1 MNSIIFSVQEL
12 FRYDA
17 FLAGLASFI
26 TCVLLV
32 TTKKWHGSLS
42 MDTTDGLQKFHT
54 NPTPRI
60 GGIAIAIGVF
70 VGYAVSSHGVAA
82 AEKRAILSAICWLA
96 SPPLF
101 LVCLRTSPKESQ

>member
-32 TTKKWHGSLS
+32 TTKKWHGSFS
-42 MDTTDGLQKFHT
+42 MDSSNGVQKVHTT
-54 NPTPRI
+54 PTPRI
-60 GGIAIAIGVF
+60 GGIGIAIGVF
-70 VGYAVSSHGVAA
+70 AGFAASSHGAAA
-82 AEKRAILSAICWLA
+82 AEKRMILSAILMA
-96 SPPLF
+96 GLPA
-101 LVCLRTSPKESQ
+101 TSADAMFTPKAP